1 MPNPC
6 SLLQPESCTQMQD
19 SVCVCDETAQG
30 TAAVAV
36 RGNSS
41 SSSNRGFGTRQNT
54 LCRRLAKCCDVL
66 SLSLHNPKSYRNVQ
80 AGTPH
85 CSVCSCPRKGKGSF
99 VVLAQN
105 QNRDSLNVHL
115 SLQNCFSELNSSP
128 ITKPDFKPDSSSLG
142 IHTGA
147 VPDTALSTYDRIPSC
162 MAGVGILCPYPTK
175 EKSQPLAKCPNFFPC
190 FPSTVNE
197 TFARESIL

>member
-1 MPNPC
+1 MK
-6 SLLQPESCTQMQD
+6 L
-19 SVCVCDETAQG
+19 AQG
-30 TAAVAV
+30 TAAVGV
-36 RGNSS
+36 RGNN
-41 SSSNRGFGTRQNT
+41 SSSNNRGFNTRQNR

-66 SLSLHNPKSYRNVQ
+66 SLSLHNLKNCRNVQ

-99 VVLAQN
+99 VISVQN

-115 SLQNCFSELNSSP
+115 SLQNCLSELNSSP
-128 ITKPDFKPDSSSLG
+128 ITKPGFKPDRSSLG

-147 VPDTALSTYDRIPSC
+147 VSESALSTPERIPSC
-162 MAGVGILCPYPTK
+162 MVGVGILCPYPTK